1 MKSMWSLLGIFAFA
15 PSAMATSPAAF
26 HLETMT
32 TFDGQAVVDR
42 DVLNAAFE
50 DLTSD
55 LSGILAAP
63 LQFPAKT
70 LGSNGFDVAVGTSFA
85 IITDTDDTT
94 ISHWER
100 ATGTADYNT
109 ILYAP
114 SITARKGLP
123 LSMEVGTTA
132 SWLGGGSTGT
142 FGGFFRVAAVEGY
155 KPWPD
160 LTFHVGYNGL
170 IGHPELELG
179 VLTTG
184 VTLGSSYPFGSVSG
198 IRQGQVSPWLEFSF
212 LNHFTQVRLSEDTKE
227 ALFGPP
233 TDTEGSTDS
242 RGKTSNYLTPRL
254 SGGIQITNGTI
265 LFRLAGAWSP
275 NTVPSITVAMGF
287 SY

>member
-1 MKSMWSLLGIFAFA
+1 MWSLFGILVIA

-32 TFDGQAVVDR
+32 KFNGEAVAD
-42 DVLNAAFE
+42 
-50 DLTSD
+50 SD
-55 LSGILAAP
+55 LLSQAFDDLSMDLSSIIAAP
-63 LQFPAKT
+63 LHFPART
-70 LGSNGFDVAVGTSFA
+70 LGANGFDVAIGSSFA
-85 IITDTDDTT
+85 IIPNSKEDD

-100 ATGTADYNT
+100 ATGTSEYNT

-123 LSMEVGTTA
+123 LSMELGTTA

-142 FGGFFRVAAVEGY
+142 FGGFFRFAAVEGY

-179 VLTTG
+179 VMTTG
-184 VTLGSSYPFGSVSG
+184 ITLGSTYPFGSVSG
-198 IRQGQVSPWLEFSF
+198 IRQGQVSPWLDVSF
-212 LNHFTQVRLSEDTKE
+212 LHHFTQVRLSSETKD
-227 ALFGPP
+227 ALFGPQSESASE
-233 TDTEGSTDS
+233 DTRGTKST
-242 RGKTSNYLTPRL
+242 YFQPRV
-254 SGGIQITNGTI
+254 SGGFQITNGTI
-265 LFRLAGAWSP
+265 LFRLAGAWTP
-275 NTVPSITVAMGF
+275 KTTPSIFVAMGF